1 MLYSKKELIDILNL
15 NSETSALLTDKL
27 GILDEKMSLEEYA
40 RPLLE
45 RPYIRNEWASC
56 LLNNFVYEVNSQKLF
71 TSIFDRFRRK
81 LDEFA
86 YGTYETVVE
95 PIMPI
100 TYDMKALDR
109 ELKYWETTTRAQY
122 FAINRQDLFPMTIT
136 REVIAQAFKN
146 YNELDNFFASLLLAP
161 RNGNTIIENE
171 AVKEVINKNF
181 ASGALKYVTIEEPS
195 KANADA
201 LAELISETVYS
212 MTVAS
217 PDFNKWQEIANLEA
231 PHYEQSDKTDLVFM
245 GTSKSISVIRTYVMA
260 YAFNREEIEFNFDF
274 VPVGKTFG
282 YKIYDEERRTFV
294 GEQDSPIQ
302 FIICD
307 GGFLKLDDNFEF
319 TGESVQGV
327 MTLATQQALHIW
339 QTIGIRAWRNALV
352 FTLAPDSELTLADD
366 SSNIVELNGVIT
378 YDYDGATLEADE
390 LLAAIDEENITA
402 TFGAN
407 GYGHEILGVANNIV
421 GTGTPDEYH
430 FRIEE
435 ILSDDATPIV
445 EGLEFT
451 YDTTYIGVESPDGVA
466 VASGDIVT
474 VNIPFNFAD
483 GNVQTLTIQFKC

>member
-1 MLYSKKELIDILNL
+1 MLYSKSELIDILNL
-15 NSETSALLTDKL
+15 TAETSALLTDKL
-27 GILDEKMSLEEYA
+27 GIIDAKMSLEEYA

-56 LLNNFVYEVNSQKLF
+56 LLNNFVYEVNTQKLF

-81 LDEFA
+81 LDEFT

-95 PIMPI
+95 PTMPVP
-100 TYDMKALDR
+100 YDMKALHR
-109 ELKYWETTTRAQY
+109 ELTYWDTTVRAQY
-122 FAINRQDLFPMTIT
+122 YAINRQDLFPMTIT
-136 REVIAQAFKN
+136 REVIANAFKN
-146 YNELDNFFASLLLAP
+146 FGELDSFLVSLLFAP

-171 AVKEVINKNF
+171 AVKEIINKNF
-181 ASGALKYVTIEEPS
+181 AGGALKYVIIDEPS
-195 KANADA
+195 KATADA

-217 PDFNKWQEIANLEA
+217 PDFNKWQEIANLES

-282 YKIYDEERRTFV
+282 YKIYDEEARAFV

-319 TGESVQGV
+319 TGESAQGA

-352 FTLAPDSELTLADD
+352 FCTAPDSSLTLATG
-366 SSNIVELNGVIT
+366 SSDRVELGGKIDF
-378 YDYDGATLEADE
+378 DYDGAELAADA
-390 LLAAIDEENITA
+390 LLAKIKSEDITA
-402 TFGAN
+402 TFGVN
-407 GYGHEILGVANNIV
+407 GYGNKL
-421 GTGTPDEYH
+421 
-430 FRIEE
+430 
-435 ILSDDATPIV
+435 L
-445 EGLEFT
+445 GLENIIGAEGSEHITIKELTSNSKAVGIEITFSA
-451 YDTTYIGVESPDGVA
+451 TYIGVESPDGVA
-466 VASGDIVT
+466 VASGDVVT
-474 VNIPFNFAD
+474 VNIPFEFSAGD
-483 GNVQTLTIQFKC
+483 VQTITVQFKC